1 MSTNHPGHQT
11 LEDVNLLSISA
22 QTSRLIRIRTT
33 TVTKTTTYER
43 TSSII
48 NSNIPNMPLTQT
60 SGENTVLPC

>member
-1 MSTNHPGHQT
+1 MPTNHPGHRT
-11 LEDVNLLSISA
+11 LDGSNSLSINA
-22 QTSRLIRIRTT
+22 QPNRHVRIRTT
-33 TVTKTTTYER
+33 TVTKITTYER

>member
-1 MSTNHPGHQT
+1 MSTNHPGHQP
-11 LEDVNLLSISA
+11 LEEVNLLSINT

-43 TSSII
+43 TSPII